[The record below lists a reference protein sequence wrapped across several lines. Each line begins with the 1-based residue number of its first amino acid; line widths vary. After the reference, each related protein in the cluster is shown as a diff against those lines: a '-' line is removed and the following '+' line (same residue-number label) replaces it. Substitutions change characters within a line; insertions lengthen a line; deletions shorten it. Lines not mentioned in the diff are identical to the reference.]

1 MAMGIPIIC
10 NTNVGDTDK
19 IVQDYSSGILVE
31 HFTEIDYKNAM
42 EKMNLSFNENGIIA
56 GAKDYFSLENG
67 AQKYAD
73 VYATILS

>member
-1 MAMGIPIIC
+1 
-10 NTNVGDTDK
+10 
-19 IVQDYSSGILVE
+19 
-31 HFTEIDYKNAM
+31 
-42 EKMNLSFNENGIIA
+42 MNLSFNENGIIA